1 MYKRPRSRLSRF
13 RFARRLKHVKFRH
26 TTASPI
32 RIVACYTSTTY
43 FFSCPQSP
51 RMARSDYDSESQYY
65 SSDTE
70 VDDDSEDDYVEAG
83 KRKRQPKATI
93 ERKTKVKAPPKLG

>member
-1 MYKRPRSRLSRF
+1 
-13 RFARRLKHVKFRH
+13 
-26 TTASPI
+26 
-32 RIVACYTSTTY
+32 
-43 FFSCPQSP
+43 
-51 RMARSDYDSESQYY
+51 MARSDYDSESQYY